1 MKIHRTA
8 FSIVPILFSLLFC
21 ITESNSQEVFDPD
34 APPETRIKVAPY
46 LTFGAQVE
54 VEYELERNIDLDGER
69 DEDLS
74 AIAPELSVA
83 FSFDP
88 NRYFQA
94 FLTAKLSG
102 EFMFEDGD
110 KVDDKTSLEFELAYL
125 LFKHLLYDHLSFQVG
140 RQRFDDERQ
149 WLYDAELDAARA
161 FFELSRFLL
170 DLSVSRG
177 GLVDRD
183 LLNDDVSNRVN
194 NYFAYG
200 TYAISEETYV
210 AAYLLIFDDRS
221 DENNSPIFFGIHSDG
236 DITESLGYWLELAY
250 VAGKDG
256 TDKIRGLGFDVGSTY
271 VFDLPLEPSL
281 TLGYAFGTGD
291 ADPDDGEDKNFR
303 QTGLQANEG
312 DFNGVADFKY
322 YGELFDPELSNLS
335 IFTVGAG
342 INPIEEKC
350 SIDLVYHYYLQNVAT
365 DSLRDVGID
374 AEPDGR
380 SKRIG
385 SEIDL
390 IIGYVNEGSKGIFEL
405 AFVLGYFIPGK
416 AFPSEAEDSF
426 LAKLVVQVEF

>member
-1 MKIHRTA
+1 M
-8 FSIVPILFSLLFC
+8 
-21 ITESNSQEVFDPD
+21 FDPD

>member
-1 MKIHRTA
+1 MNTNRKA
-8 FSIVPILFSLLFC
+8 FSLVTILFSFTFY
-21 ITESNSQEVFDPD
+21 ITASNGQEVFDPD
-34 APPETRIKVAPY
+34 APPETRIKIAPY
-46 LTFGAQVE
+46 LTFGAQIE
-54 VEYELERNIDLDGER
+54 VESELERNIDLDGER

-110 KVDDKTSLEFELAYL
+110 KVDDQISFEFELAYL
-125 LFKHLLYDHLSFQVG
+125 LFKHLLDDHLSIQVG

-161 FFELSRFLL
+161 FVQLSGLL
-170 DLSVSRG
+170 VDLSVSRG

-183 LLNDDVSNRVN
+183 LLNDDVSDRVN

-200 TYAISEETYV
+200 TYTISEETYV
-210 AAYLLIFDDRS
+210 AAYFLIFDDRS
-221 DENNSPIFFGIHSDG
+221 DEDNSPIFFGIHSDG

-256 TDKIRGLGFDVGSTY
+256 SDKIRGVGFDVGSTY
-271 VFDLPLEPSL
+271 AFDLPLEPSI

-291 ADPDDGEDKNFR
+291 ANPDVGEDKNFR

-312 DFNGVADFKY
+312 DFNGVADFNY

-342 INPIEEKC
+342 INLIEEKC

-380 SKRIG
+380 NKSLG

-390 IIGYVNEGSKGIFEL
+390 IIGFVNEGSKGIFEL

-416 AFPSEAEDSF
+416 AFPSEAENSF